1 MADRL
6 KFLVVVGVIIL
17 DLAIVGVIE
26 NQRTINATVTSIE
39 GVVVRFKD
47 TEGNVW
53 KYYTTTD
60 YTVGETVNLTFDM
73 NGTNQIKDDKIINV
87 RR

>member
-1 MADRL
+1 MVDKL
-6 KFLVVVGVIIL
+6 KFLVVVGVVIL

-26 NQRTINATVTSIE
+26 NQRTINATVTSVE
-39 GVVVRFKD
+39 GVVVRFED

-60 YTVGETVNLTFDM
+60 YTIGESVNLTFDM
-73 NGTNQIKDDKIINV
+73 NGTDTINDDKIINV